1 MADMF
6 TAGAVRD
13 VRGEAAGAQ
22 LLKTEPERLL
32 RAVQLDD
39 LERGTGGISSVNK
52 NCAFLS
58 FRLFLIIKIEMSFYD
73 ISITKL

>member
-39 LERGTGGISSVNK
+39 LERGIRDK
-52 NCAFLS
+52 LS
-58 FRLFLIIKIEMSFYD
+58 
-73 ISITKL
+73 